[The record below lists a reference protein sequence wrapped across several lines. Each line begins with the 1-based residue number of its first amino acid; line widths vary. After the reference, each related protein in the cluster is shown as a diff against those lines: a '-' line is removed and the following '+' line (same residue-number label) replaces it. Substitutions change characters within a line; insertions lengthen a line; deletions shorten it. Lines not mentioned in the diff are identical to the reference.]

1 MVRPTKATRKM
12 NKTEERGRLRRRV
25 TAMLASWVR
34 LQPIVAER
42 GGPWS
47 CVMGLGFLVSA
58 ETEVQFN
65 KYFSFYMTN
74 SLILNLQIR
83 IHISI
88 VVIYIY
94 TYLTLLIR

>member
-1 MVRPTKATRKM
+1 
-12 NKTEERGRLRRRV
+12 
-25 TAMLASWVR
+25 
-34 LQPIVAER
+34 
-42 GGPWS
+42 
-47 CVMGLGFLVSA
+47 MGLGFLVSA

-94 TYLTLLIR
+94 LLNSFDTTNSLIEFAFGMFHLVEFQGTILWWFKC

>member
-1 MVRPTKATRKM
+1 
-12 NKTEERGRLRRRV
+12 
-25 TAMLASWVR
+25 
-34 LQPIVAER
+34 
-42 GGPWS
+42 
-47 CVMGLGFLVSA
+47 MGLGFLVSA

-94 TYLTLLIR
+94 IYLLNSFDTMNSLIEFAFGMFHLVEFQGTILWWFKC